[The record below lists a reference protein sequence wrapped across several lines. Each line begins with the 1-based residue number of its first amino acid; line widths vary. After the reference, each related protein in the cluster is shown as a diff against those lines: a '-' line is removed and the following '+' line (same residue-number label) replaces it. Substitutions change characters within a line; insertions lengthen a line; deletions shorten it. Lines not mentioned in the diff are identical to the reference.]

1 MIEVQNLHFTYPKNS
16 LETIKGLD
24 FNIKKGEIFGF
35 LGPSGAGKSTIQKV
49 LIGILKNFKGKVEVL
64 GEDMGRIQP
73 NFYERIGVSFE
84 FPNLFLKFTALEN
97 LEFFQVLYQEKT
109 EALFELL
116 KMVGLEKEADT
127 RVANFSK
134 GMKMRL
140 SFCRAFLNN
149 PEVIFLDEP
158 TSGLDPVNA
167 RRIKDI
173 ILKKKAEGKTI
184 FITTH
189 NMKVAEDLCDR
200 VAFIV
205 DGRLSLIDSPREL
218 MVRRSRKRVRVEYR
232 DGEILKTREFHLNTI
247 GENKDF
253 INLIKGKQI
262 ETIHSQE
269 ANLEDVFI
277 EVTGRRLI

>member
-16 LETIKGLD
+16 VETIKGLD

-64 GEDMGRIQP
+64 GEDMARIP
-73 NFYERIGVSFE
+73 SDFYEKIGVSFE
-84 FPNLFLKFTALEN
+84 FPNLFLKFTAMEN
-97 LEFFQVLYQEKT
+97 LEFFQVLYQEKSGD
-109 EALFELL
+109 LFELL

-127 RVANFSK
+127 RVADFSK

-247 GENKDF
+247 GENTDF
-253 INLIKGKQI
+253 INLIKAKQI